1 MATASSQ
8 VVSPTV
14 LNVSPSTLTANATRV
29 SSTPQPIAIGR
40 STSKPSQTVR
50 TISGSSTR
58 ANVIPT
64 ASNPT
69 TSKSIRVTSRSMEEP
84 VMTSMTNGR
93 VTPVAVSTRS
103 MEEPA
108 MTTATGR
115 VTPVAVSTRSM
126 EEPVMTTATG
136 RVTPVPTAQMAT
148 ARVTPNPTYSMVTGR
163 VTPNPTYSM
172 VTGRVTPQP
181 MPQALVVEK
190 TTLEMEQPTPVVEK
204 VCVPD
209 TPTTDE
215 LQDSGFCPLETIQVY
230 QDDEE
235 TYDVYIKALSKDGF
249 KVLIYLDISECAE
262 CLLDADGNCIQMVCV
277 EKVNTMPSE
286 YMEACKKC
294 ESPYLFGMAYANDS
308 RMNCVCN
315 GEEKHYAIIGD
326 DLWDPHGIFYGD
338 AAPFPIVRLS
348 DIRKASKMVHNCIRA
363 MTQEIVAA
371 LLKLELAMIDHSMK
385 DAECLKKELCK
396 YKQTLLSKI
405 GQLNGSVKT
414 LEAIDSKYDNIS
426 ICPQNQAELLCTRGK
441 VWDNLAHRRLL
452 YGHLISSAAEVAS
465 TCGVLHHQM
474 KVIECNQQ
482 MLDKKFCDIH
492 NVIEFKRTSVK
503 VTEKVSM

>member
-103 MEEPA
+103 MEEP
-108 MTTATGR
+108 
-115 VTPVAVSTRSM
+115 
-126 EEPVMTTATG
+126 VMTTATG

-148 ARVTPNPTYSMVTGR
+148 AR

>member
-50 TISGSSTR
+50 TINGSSTR

-103 MEEPA
+103 MEEPV

-148 ARVTPNPTYSMVTGR
+148 AR